1 MDSRRVVL
9 VLKVGIRMG
18 ILLCK
23 NCTMFKV
30 SCMH

>member
-18 ILLCK
+18 ILLW
-23 NCTMFKV
+23 TVVELYWF
-30 SCMH
+30 